1 MQEKN
6 VLVPHNFTE
15 HDEKALDYATR
26 IFAHQPRTTITLFH
40 LYTPLPRTERLE
52 PGTKDSRTNTAVLI
66 KQNIW
71 DKENEL
77 QALANRLT
85 ASGGFTPEQIKI
97 KLKARRQS
105 VGKELLEAVEH
116 GGYNSIVV
124 SADRDKSPRRLFGEN
139 VYETLLGRLKE
150 TEILIVA

>member
-6 VLVPHNFTE
+6 VLIPHNFTE
-15 HDEKALDYATR
+15 EDEKALDYATR
-26 IFAHQPRTTITLFH
+26 IFAHQPRTTITLYH
-40 LYTPLPRTERLE
+40 LYTPLPRTDKLE
-52 PGTKDSRTNTAVLI
+52 PGTKDARTNTAVLI

-77 QALANRLT
+77 QTLANKLT

-97 KLKARRQS
+97 KLKARRKS
-105 VGKELLEAVEH
+105 VGKELLEAVEQ

-124 SADRDKSPRRLFGEN
+124 SADPSKSPRRLFGEN
-139 VYETLLGRLKE
+139 VYDTLLSHLKE
-150 TEILIVA
+150 TEIIIVA